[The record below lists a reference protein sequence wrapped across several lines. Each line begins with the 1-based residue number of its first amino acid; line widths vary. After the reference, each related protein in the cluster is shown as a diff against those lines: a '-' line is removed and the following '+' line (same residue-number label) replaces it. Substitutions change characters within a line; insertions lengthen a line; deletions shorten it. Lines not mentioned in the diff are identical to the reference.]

1 MYVLCVCVSL
11 FSLFPYSHGPLSIIS
26 TTFFLQLS
34 LVLLL
39 HTIPVYLQGQCL
51 KIKSHDHNSN
61 CAFFEWSYYCFC
73 RKDSPVKVSL
83 SQDRILKM
91 FANHGKI
98 LNEIRRHYHGQ
109 DFSRKS
115 ESCEENLKIVFDFGF
130 ATT

>member
-11 FSLFPYSHGPLSIIS
+11 FSLFIWSPLNNQYCILSPAPYYY
-26 TTFFLQLS
+26 FC
-34 LVLLL
+34 
-39 HTIPVYLQGQCL
+39 TIPVYLQGQCL

-73 RKDSPVKVSL
+73 RKGSPVKVSL

-98 LNEIRRHYHGQ
+98 LNEIRRNYHEQ
-109 DFSRKS
+109 DFSRES
-115 ESCEENLKIVFDFGF
+115 EPCEENLKFVSDFGF
-130 ATT
+130 TTT